1 MKTRN
6 SYAFPQIR
14 CFAPRK
20 AHIGNH
26 VPVSKNDNPC
36 CFLQTSD
43 NQPFIQFL
51 RVFVSYCLSK
61 DYHNE
66 KYKALIL
73 KYKAHI
79 LKYMPCIFYD
89 KPCVF
94 FAHPQKYGKITR
106 FSSLT
111 SALLNFQKDCLATHT
126 GTFPHSLHLPT
137 FLPHQLPVF
146 DFLLYFCSTLTG
158 KHSNRLYT
166 TI

>member
-1 MKTRN
+1 MKPRK

-14 CFAPRK
+14 CFALRK

-51 RVFVSYCLSK
+51 QVIVSYCLSK

-79 LKYMPCIFYD
+79 LKYMPY
-89 KPCVF
+89 VF
-94 FAHPQKYGKITR
+94 FHILYVFAVTAEIR
-106 FSSLT
+106 
-111 SALLNFQKDCLATHT
+111 NFAT
-126 GTFPHSLHLPT
+126 
-137 FLPHQLPVF
+137 
-146 DFLLYFCSTLTG
+146 
-158 KHSNRLYT
+158 
-166 TI
+166 I

>member
-1 MKTRN
+1 MKPRK

-51 RVFVSYCLSK
+51 QVFVSYCLSK

-94 FAHPQKYGKITR
+94 SHIPKSTEKW
-106 FSSLT
+106 
-111 SALLNFQKDCLATHT
+111 
-126 GTFPHSLHLPT
+126 
-137 FLPHQLPVF
+137 PVF
-146 DFLLYFCSTLTG
+146 HPSHPLSWIFKKIALQRTREHFRTVCICQRFCLTNYPFSTFYCIFAVL
-158 KHSNRLYT
+158 
-166 TI
+166 

>member
-14 CFAPRK
+14 CFICRK

-43 NQPFIQFL
+43 NQPFTQFL
-51 RVFVSYCLSK
+51 QVFISYCLSK

-94 FAHPQKYGKITR
+94 SHIPK
-106 FSSLT
+106 
-111 SALLNFQKDCLATHT
+111 
-126 GTFPHSLHLPT
+126 
-137 FLPHQLPVF
+137 
-146 DFLLYFCSTLTG
+146 STE
-158 KHSNRLYT
+158 K
-166 TI
+166 